1 MKSRRRL
8 INREER
14 RTRDDLITAEEEG
27 KRVLGMLLLCQE
39 EALMSTGHIVSLI
52 NEEESQG

>member
-27 KRVLGMLLLCQE
+27 KRVLGMLLCQE